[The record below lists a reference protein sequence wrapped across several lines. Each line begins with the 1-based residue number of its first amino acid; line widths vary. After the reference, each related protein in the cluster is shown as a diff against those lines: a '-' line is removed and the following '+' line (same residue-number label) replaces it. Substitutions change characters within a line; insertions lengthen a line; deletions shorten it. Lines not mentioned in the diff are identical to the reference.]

1 MMEIRDDGVRVMKS
15 AKGPGKMLFRLE
27 GQYLRIETEGVMLLN
42 KFPEETINGL
52 PPDLSEFVMSTIKLW
67 RNTGF
72 LPSIDKEPDPGMEAR
87 IDEIWE
93 QSPLSKVPVIPPAEE
108 PGCQLSNAMGGEEPD
123 IATTEQLIERGL
135 VCPTCGHDKTWHKCE
150 LCGCHQRDVRYAIA
164 EEPDHLSTSE
174 VVAIL
179 KPPTEDTERVGKD
192 TPWDTGDARVNEL
205 LDQGCELGEALD
217 QAAEERKK
225 EEDE

>member
-1 MMEIRDDGVRVMKS
+1 MSDLEEVKRVLGEVLYCCQHPEPVGPWLTLRKISKKTTDALAMLRPNMVLMSEDDLLDTLKLAAKLGMNEAFASIGLKLKS
-15 AKGPGKMLFRLE
+15 
-27 GQYLRIETEGVMLLN
+27 
-42 KFPEETINGL
+42 
-52 PPDLSEFVMSTIKLW
+52 
-67 RNTGF
+67 
-72 LPSIDKEPDPGMEAR
+72 
-87 IDEIWE
+87 
-93 QSPLSKVPVIPPAEE
+93 PAEE
-108 PGCQLSNAMGGEEPD
+108 PGCQLSDAVGGTEELD

-135 VCPTCGHDKTWHKCE
+135 VCPICGHDKTWHKCE

-179 KPPTEDTERVGKD
+179 KPPTEEPERVGKG

-217 QAAEERKK
+217 QAAKDRKK
-225 EEDE
+225 EDE